1 MDKKLINEEINN
13 IKYLFG
19 YKPGRVI
26 SEQNINEFE
35 YPEEESGMRKQNMQ
49 NFEKFVDK
57 LASNKNSEG
66 QKVKGAKK
74 RYGSFDDKEWIDDMN
89 IPVDR
94 DFDFDFDEEEFNDYP
109 SFKEKHPDSKW
120 FGGEKYFDDYK
131 KQHDKP
137 FKVRTRKGEMDEDL
151 EFEEEET
158 MESIL
163 EKHNLLDEILHKG
176 DNRIM
181 IKDKSS
187 EVVQRLLSII
197 HLFDKL
203 VFLTIV
209 DCEFADFSDVDICGL
224 PKIAFIN
231 LRGTENNLEEL
242 DYECAE
248 RDSLEDSF
256 YYIT

>member
-1 MDKKLINEEINN
+1 MDKKLIKEDISNM
-13 IKYLFG
+13 KFLMG

-26 SEQNINEFE
+26 SEQTIKEFE

-57 LASNKNSEG
+57 LSTNKNSEG
-66 QKVKGAKK
+66 LKSKGTKK
-74 RYGSFDDKEWIDDMN
+74 QYGSFDDNEWIDDR
-89 IPVDR
+89 DR
-94 DFDFDFDEEEFNDYP
+94 IFNNDFDFNYDEEEFNDYS

-120 FGGEKYFDDYK
+120 FGGEKYFDAYK

-163 EKHNLLDEILHKG
+163 EKHNLLDEVIHKG
-176 DNRIM
+176 DGSIM

-187 EVVQRLLSII
+187 EVVQKILSLLPSFTELI
-197 HLFDKL
+197 
-203 VFLTIV
+203 FLAILN
-209 DCEFADFSDVDICGL
+209 CESADFSDVDICGL
-224 PKIAFIN
+224 PQILFIN
-231 LRGTENNLEEL
+231 LTGTENNFEEQG
-242 DYECAE
+242 YECIDGDDAP
-248 RDSLEDSF
+248 F
-256 YYIT
+256 YYIP

>member
-1 MDKKLINEEINN
+1 MDKKLINEDIKNM
-13 IKYLFG
+13 KYLLG

-26 SEQNINEFE
+26 SEQ
-35 YPEEESGMRKQNMQ
+35 
-49 NFEKFVDK
+49 
-57 LASNKNSEG
+57 
-66 QKVKGAKK
+66 
-74 RYGSFDDKEWIDDMN
+74 DMSYT
-89 IPVDR
+89 P
-94 DFDFDFDEEEFNDYP
+94 
-109 SFKEKHPDSKW
+109 
-120 FGGEKYFDDYK
+120 
-131 KQHDKP
+131 
-137 FKVRTRKGEMDEDL
+137 EMDEDL

-176 DNRIM
+176 DNRLM
-181 IKDKSS
+181 IQDKSS

>member
-57 LASNKNSEG
+57 LAANKNSEG
-66 QKVKGAKK
+66 QKFKGPKK
-74 RYGSFDDKEWIDDMN
+74 HYGSFDDKEWIDDMDR
-89 IPVDR
+89 PVDR

-120 FGGEKYFDDYK
+120 FGNEKFFDNYK

-163 EKHNLLDEILHKG
+163 EKHNLLDEVEVKKNRSLMI
-176 DNRIM
+176 DN
-181 IKDKSS
+181 KSS
-187 EVVQRLLSII
+187 EVVQKILSLLPSFTELI
-197 HLFDKL
+197 
-203 VFLTIV
+203 FLAILN
-209 DCEFADFSDVDICGL
+209 CESADFSDVDICGL
-224 PKIAFIN
+224 PQISFIN
-231 LRGTENNLEEL
+231 LKGTENNLEEQG
-242 DYECAE
+242 YECIEGDNAP
-248 RDSLEDSF
+248 F
-256 YYIT
+256 YFIP